1 MNEKIEAFYPLLG
14 QNFYDSLPSFSEA
27 WLTFES
33 IGDVWGAESFYKT
46 STKAIRYKNEGLEAA
61 EKLLCGMRQAFVDSN
76 LEPFSQV
83 VFHLRESGKFTIDYG
98 YEDVSDFGLSGE
110 RRALWI
116 EKTFGKNTQ
125 VQWS

>member
-1 MNEKIEAFYPLLG
+1 MRPARATG
-14 QNFYDSLPSFSEA
+14 
-27 WLTFES
+27 T
-33 IGDVWGAESFYKT
+33 
-46 STKAIRYKNEGLEAA
+46 
-61 EKLLCGMRQAFVDSN
+61 CGMRQAFVDSN